1 MGGVDAWR
9 RAEQYHDLMEDC
21 GAPKC
26 QLLRDAFHKARKAHT
41 CTRCGK
47 GIKPGDSYRSQFWLV
62 DDEPWH
68 DKTCPECLDAE
79 YCPW

>member
-1 MGGVDAWR
+1 MSIYNADYQ
-9 RAEQYHDLMEDC
+9 QYQELMEDC

-26 QLLRDAFHKARKAHT
+26 QLLRDNFHRARKTHA

-47 GIKPGDSYRSQFWLV
+47 AISPGDSYRSQFWLV

-79 YCPW
+79 YEE